1 MSYSTSIYTVLSY
14 NVIEPELL
22 FIVANSEEEVCLLA
36 EQEGLTSYV
45 IEDCH
50 DCNSLQSFFDGYPQ

>member
-1 MSYSTSIYTVLSY
+1 MSNSTYIYTVLSY
-14 NVIEPELL
+14 SSIDSALL

-50 DCNSLQSFFDGYPQ
+50 SCDSIQSV

>member
-1 MSYSTSIYTVLSY
+1 MSNSTFIYTVLSY
-14 NVIEPELL
+14 KSIESSVI

-50 DCNSLQSFFDGYPQ
+50 VCNSVESVVDGYPQ

>member
-1 MSYSTSIYTVLSY
+1 MLNSTYIYTVVSY
-14 NVIEPELL
+14 TATESSLL

-50 DCNSLQSFFDGYPQ
+50 ACNPQTVVDGCPQ